1 MSEKY
6 KALRNAEKYVV
17 TGKFTQAVKEY
28 QKLLA
33 KEPDEPTLLNTVG
46 DLLLRQNSRDEALEH
61 FRKAAEVYLRNGFL
75 VKSIAV
81 YKKIYQFTPAEPLIN
96 ENLAD
101 LYQRQGLIYEA
112 SRHLKILIHHH
123 SESGNVEQA
132 SLYLQRL
139 AQLSPNS
146 PETQV
151 ELAEILERR
160 HDEAGAFEHYQAA
173 AGLYLQCESPSQAY
187 ETAKKAIEIDP
198 TDDRTIEL
206 YVTGGVKSG
215 NKEDVRKTLKELID
229 TTGQRLPYEI
239 FLAHILEEEG
249 NRAGAHAKYLEL
261 EPLAYTDSRIR
272 DGLARTLPQPAAEE
286 QEVAD
291 SSAQSFTFDEPRA
304 HLREVKPRTDWSKGG
319 GERFEEQR
327 DPLFDAHRSPLG
339 SDSAFAGMM
348 PQSSGPLFSPAAPSA
363 PTEFP
368 WQSPEPPAAEEE
380 EEEPFEEEETPVEV
394 EVTPIESLDEA
405 LQEADFYLKLGFREE
420 AKKLL
425 ERLLRTYP
433 RDERVRR
440 RAEKVMTIPP
450 EFDVAPEPVEL
461 FPAEEA
467 EEPKPAAKPRK
478 VQPTGRVPAAPSA
491 LEQAPEGA
499 AEDALFEDFLK
510 PKPEAET
517 ELPSSGLLEELD
529 EQPPVGAPEKEA
541 SSGVFAP
548 QDMPWEAAE
557 AGQVSTFDLDLETGE
572 ISLEPAAAQPAEQMP
587 PAAPTKAPEAT
598 LSADEE
604 IPVLDLDFGEQAAVD
619 KKKPR
624 EAEAAD
630 LQVPEDLGVLD
641 LQAKTKRQKK
651 PAGEVEQLPD
661 LTRLAEFEKAKAPFG
676 KPRRGAAPEPTL
688 QTTDLIPLEELDEAP
703 TARQQITEP
712 EFDEEVD
719 SALDG
724 LFSGEPLEEAP
735 EEVLRYDVA
744 ATGVSDEATNPKV
757 HYDLGLAYKE
767 MGLVEDA
774 VQEFQTAAQM
784 LKSPV
789 YNPQRIL
796 CCSMLANSLLQLG
809 HYGEAHRW
817 AEEGLRIPGK
827 KEFEWKAL
835 KYDSASALERQGKHP
850 EALEAFRE
858 ILDRDPEYRDVLT
871 RIDNLLRSQ

>member
-6 KALRNAEKYVV
+6 KVLRNAEKYVV
-17 TGKFTQAVKEY
+17 TGKFAQAVKEY
-28 QKLLA
+28 QKLLT

-46 DLLLRQNSRDEALEH
+46 DLLLRQNSRDEALEY
-61 FRKAAEVYLRNGFL
+61 FRRAADVYLRNGFL

-81 YKKIYQFTPAEPLIN
+81 YKKIYQFNPAEPLVN

-123 SESGNVEQA
+123 SEGGNVDQA

-151 ELAEILERR
+151 ELAEILEKR
-160 HDEAGAFEHYQAA
+160 HDEAGAFQHYQAA
-173 AGLYLQCESPSQAY
+173 AGLYLQNESPSQAY
-187 ETAKKAIEIDP
+187 ETAQKAIEIDP
-198 TDDRTIEL
+198 TDDRTVEL
-206 YVTGGVKSG
+206 YVTGGLKSG
-215 NKEDVRKTLKELID
+215 HKEDVRKTLKDLIE

-249 NRAGAHAKYLEL
+249 DRSGAHAKYLEL

-272 DGLARTLPQPAAEE
+272 DGLARTLPQSAAAEP
-286 QEVAD
+286 EVAET
-291 SSAQSFTFDEPRA
+291 SAQPFTFDEPRA
-304 HLREVKPRTDWSKGG
+304 HLREVRPARTDWPQGG

-327 DPLFDAHRSPLG
+327 DPLFDAQRSSMT
-339 SDSAFAGMM
+339 SDPAFAGMTS
-348 PQSSGPLFSPAAPSA
+348 QASSPLFSPQAPTA

-368 WQSPEPPAAEEE
+368 WQSPEAPPAEEE
-380 EEEPFEEEETPVEV
+380 EEESFEEEEAPVEV

-425 ERLLRTYP
+425 ERLLHTYP

-461 FPAEEA
+461 FPAEEV
-467 EEPKPAAKPRK
+467 EEPKRAAKLKK
-478 VQPTGRVPAAPSA
+478 VQPVDRAPAAPSP
-491 LEQAPEGA
+491 LEQKPEEA
-499 AEDALFEDFLK
+499 AEDALFADFLK
-510 PKPEAET
+510 PKPEAEPA
-517 ELPSSGLLEELD
+517 LPSSALFGESLEAEAA
-529 EQPPVGAPEKEA
+529 QPDQPRVSAPETQA
-541 SSGVFAP
+541 TSGVFTT
-548 QDMPWEAAE
+548 QDLPWEAE
-557 AGQVSTFDLDLETGE
+557 GDLGVSTFDLDLETGE
-572 ISLEPAAAQPAEQMP
+572 ISLESPVAKPAEQMAG
-587 PAAPTKAPEAT
+587 AAAVQPPEA
-598 LSADEE
+598 SGEE
-604 IPVLDLDFGEQAAVD
+604 IPLLDLDFGEEAVVEEEKPPVEPVPQA
-619 KKKPR
+619 
-624 EAEAAD
+624 E
-630 LQVPEDLGVLD
+630 
-641 LQAKTKRQKK
+641 
-651 PAGEVEQLPD
+651 PAGKTLRVGELPD
-661 LTRLAEFEKAKAPFG
+661 LARLAEFEKTAAPFG
-676 KPRRGAAPEPTL
+676 KPGRSATPKSVPQAA
-688 QTTDLIPLEELDEAP
+688 DLIPLEELDEAP
-703 TARQQITEP
+703 TARPEITAP

-744 ATGVSDEATNPKV
+744 ATGSSDEATNPKV

-784 LKSPV
+784 LKSPI

-871 RIDNLLRSQ
+871 RIDNLLRTQ